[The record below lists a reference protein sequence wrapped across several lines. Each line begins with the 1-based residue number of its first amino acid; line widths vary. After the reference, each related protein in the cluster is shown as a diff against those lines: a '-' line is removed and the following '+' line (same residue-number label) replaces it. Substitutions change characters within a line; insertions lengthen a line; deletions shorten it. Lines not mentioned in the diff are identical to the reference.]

1 MLRRTTIDQHQ
12 ESLLR
17 PLLNT
22 GRPFLML
29 CAALALIVGWGVY
42 AWIIQLSQG
51 LGVTAMRTPVGAT
64 WGVYIV
70 NFIFFASMAHGGM
83 AVSAAVHLLKAEKFK
98 PLARMGE
105 VLTIVAVCM
114 AGFSIVIDMGRP
126 DRVFNMIL
134 YWPGRVGESPL
145 TWDITVIILYFML
158 SLSFLWLTMRRDL
171 ARLADRFGIRG
182 RLYKVMLIGY
192 RQEEDKK
199 IDRLAYWLSIAI
211 VFLIVM
217 LSGGVI
223 PWIFGLLPAQAGWF
237 SSMAGPY
244 FLTAALASSMAAV
257 TIVAAVLRKIYGW
270 QEHIKPDLFR
280 TLGVIVALITA
291 FYIYLSFTEQLT
303 VNFAGPHGE
312 VAVSELIL
320 SGELSPLY
328 WGTMIGGFILP
339 TMLMLAQAIRPK
351 WFSMMRTV
359 IAAVVLVIAFWVKR
373 FIIVVP
379 SLLRPLLPFPS
390 GTYSP
395 TWIEWSIVAG
405 TVALAVLLYAVFI
418 KVFPIVEA
426 QEK

>member
-12 ESLLR
+12 DSLLR

-22 GRPFLML
+22 GKPFLL
-29 CAALALIVGWGVY
+29 FCTALLLIVAWGVY
-42 AWIIQLSQG
+42 AWVVQLTGG

-70 NFIFFASMAHGGM
+70 NFIFFACMAHGGM
-83 AVSAAVHLLKAEKFK
+83 AVSAAVHLLNMDKFR
-98 PLARMGE
+98 PVARMGE
-105 VLTIVAVCM
+105 VLTIVSICM

-126 DRVFNMIL
+126 DRVFNMML
-134 YWPGRVGESPL
+134 YWPERVSSSPL
-145 TWDITVIILYFML
+145 TWDITVIVLYFML

-171 ARLADRFGIRG
+171 ARLVNRFGVRG

-192 RQEEDKK
+192 EPREDKK
-199 IDRLAYWLSIAI
+199 IDRLAYWLSFAV

-257 TIVAAVLRKIYGW
+257 TMVAAILRKVYGW
-270 QEHIKPDLFR
+270 EKHITAELFR
-280 TLGVIVALITA
+280 TLGLILAVITA
-291 FYIYLSFTEQLT
+291 FYIYLSFTEQIT
-303 VNFAGPHGE
+303 ANFAGPHGE
-312 VAVSELIL
+312 TAVSELLI
-320 SGELSPLY
+320 SGPLSPLY
-328 WGTMIGGFILP
+328 WATMVGGFILP
-339 TMLMLAQAIRPK
+339 TLVLLTQAIRPQ
-351 WFSMMRTV
+351 WFNATRTV
-359 IAAVVLVIAFWVKR
+359 ITSGVLVIAFWAKR

-390 GTYSP
+390 GSYSP

-405 TVALAVLLYAVFI
+405 TVALAILLYVVFI

-426 QEK
+426 EEK

>member
-1 MLRRTTIDQHQ
+1 MLRRTAIDQRQ
-12 ESLLR
+12 EILIR
-17 PLLNT
+17 PLLNI
-22 GRPFLML
+22 GRPFLL
-29 CAALALIVGWGVY
+29 FSAALLLIVGWGVY
-42 AWIIQLSQG
+42 AWTIQLSKG

-70 NFIFFASMAHGGM
+70 NFIFFACMAHGGM

-98 PLARMGE
+98 PIARMGE
-105 VLTIVAVCM
+105 VLTIVCICM

-134 YWPGRVGESPL
+134 YWPARVGESPL
-145 TWDITVIILYFML
+145 TWDITVIVLYFIL

-171 ARLADRFGIRG
+171 ARLADRFGVRG
-182 RLYKVMLIGY
+182 RLYKIMLVAY
-192 RQEEDKK
+192 TPEEDKK
-199 IDRLAYWLSIAI
+199 IDRLAFWLSIAV

-223 PWIFGLLPAQAGWF
+223 PWIFGLLPAQSGWF

-257 TIVAAVLRKIYGW
+257 TVVAAIMRKLYGW
-270 QEHIKPDLFR
+270 QERIKPDVFKS
-280 TLGVIVALITA
+280 LGAIMAVLTA

-320 SGELSPLY
+320 SGQLSPLY
-328 WGTMIGGFILP
+328 WGTMIIGFILP
-339 TMLMLAQAIRPK
+339 TLTVLTQAIRPQ
-351 WFSMMRTV
+351 WFSMTRTV
-359 IAAVVLVIAFWVKR
+359 IASGVLVIAFWIKR
-373 FIIVVP
+373 FLIVVP

-405 TVALAVLLYAVFI
+405 TIALAILLYAVFI

-426 QEK
+426 EEK